1 MAYVALS
8 RDLINRIEA
17 RIRKMKHNE
26 IASTYPDKDAHLKVD
41 ASHMYNMGCWGKE
54 HMHLIAQIP
63 KEWLVKEESPTV
75 RVRGVADIEG
85 FSVPQDIMAH
95 LQFLGCTAAY
105 RRPSTDYWSK
115 ASSELTIEDVHALPE
130 GTFGR
135 AEAIARFDQAV
146 GVAQIEARWTKLEKD
161 IMGFLEK
168 CKSLNEAIKLLPSI
182 KMYVNSDDI
191 ERVERKVARA
201 PREDLLVDVDAGAI
215 TAAAIAAKLSEE
227 LT

>member
-8 RDLINRIEA
+8 RDLINRIES
-17 RIRKMKHNE
+17 RIRKMRNNE
-26 IASTYPDKDAHLKVD
+26 ITSTYPDKDAQLNID

-54 HMHLIAQIP
+54 YMHLIAQIP
-63 KEWLVKEESPTV
+63 KDWLVREDSPSV
-75 RVRGVADIEG
+75 RIRGTADIEG
-85 FSVPQDIMAH
+85 CSVPQDVMAH
-95 LQFLGCTAAY
+95 LQFKGCTAAY

-115 ASSELTIEDVHALPE
+115 AYSELSIEDVHALPE

-146 GVAQIEARWTKLEKD
+146 GVMQIEARWTKLEKD
-161 IMGFLEK
+161 IMSFLDK

-182 KMYVNSDDI
+182 KMYVAQDDI